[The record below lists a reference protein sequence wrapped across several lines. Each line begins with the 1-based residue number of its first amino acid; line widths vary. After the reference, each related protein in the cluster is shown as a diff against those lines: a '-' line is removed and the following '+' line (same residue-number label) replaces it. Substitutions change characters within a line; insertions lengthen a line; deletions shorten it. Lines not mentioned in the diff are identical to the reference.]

1 MSWNFRLVREEDVVR
16 LREVYYDDIGNPE
29 MCTTNE
35 VEIMESIGEDLVW
48 YREKLIEGLQKP
60 VVDYPFT
67 GPQQMELNF
76 K

>member
-1 MSWNFRLVREEDVVR
+1 MSWNFRLVREDDVVR

-29 MCTTNE
+29 MCTTSE
-35 VEIMESIGEDLVW
+35 VEIMESLEEDVLW

-67 GPQQMELNF
+67 GPQQMELSF
-76 K
+76 D

>member
-1 MSWNFRLVREEDVVR
+1 MSWNFRLVREDDVVR

-29 MCTTNE
+29 MCTTSE
-35 VEIMESIGEDLVW
+35 VEIMESLDEDVLW

-67 GPQQMELNF
+67 GPQQMELSF
-76 K
+76 D